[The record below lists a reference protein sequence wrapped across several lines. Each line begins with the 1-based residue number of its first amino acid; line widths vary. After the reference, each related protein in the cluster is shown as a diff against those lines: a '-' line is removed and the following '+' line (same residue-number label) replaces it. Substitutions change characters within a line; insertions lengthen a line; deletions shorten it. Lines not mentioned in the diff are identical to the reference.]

1 MLRFAFVFAALTAI
15 LAGQALAGDRLI
27 QIEPRPTYGATV
39 TLEAGV
45 RVFRPLPGGRR
56 TVIVNP
62 NRTPLVLDMGD
73 GRHAG
78 AVSSSSSVSAD
89 NGY

>member
-1 MLRFAFVFAALTAI
+1 MLRFAFVLAAMIAVVSSV
-15 LAGQALAGDRLI
+15 ANAGDRLI

-45 RVFRPLPGGRR
+45 RVFRPLPGGQR

-73 GRHAG
+73 SRYSG
-78 AVSSSSSVSAD
+78 AVSSSSSVSAGRD
-89 NGY
+89 Y